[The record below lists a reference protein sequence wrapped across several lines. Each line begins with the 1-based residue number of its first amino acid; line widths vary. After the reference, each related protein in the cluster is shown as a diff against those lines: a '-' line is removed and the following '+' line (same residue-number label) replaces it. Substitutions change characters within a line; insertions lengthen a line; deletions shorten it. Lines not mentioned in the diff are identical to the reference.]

1 MICDWKVDIFLGVIK
16 FEVLGWYIKRSL
28 LSFKLQIVVLGG
40 IVLRF
45 HTSDIEFQKS
55 FFHTNKFIKQMI
67 KYSINL
73 IMFIIFT
80 TRIYCSILFMQ
91 VYLSVVLLLFIR

>member
-1 MICDWKVDIFLGVIK
+1 MICDWKVDIFLSVIK

-28 LSFKLQIVVLGG
+28 LSFKLQIVVLRG

-45 HTSDIEFQKS
+45 HTCDIEFQKS

-67 KYSINL
+67 KYCYDINL
-73 IMFIIFT
+73 TIFIIFT

-91 VYLSVVLLLFIR
+91 VYLSVVL